1 MKERQDTVR
10 QQGFSMVI
18 VLCIGALLVTL
29 AAVLVRESGTLN
41 TVTRRNLAREQAFQL
56 AVSFSRRLEE
66 TLCADTHPEDSL
78 GEFLDRHFLTEEY
91 DETPLTLSCG
101 EETDA
106 DYGRIT
112 LTLQKQALPLTK
124 SIPAPAP
131 GEEQALARTLAE
143 GEQARAA
150 DYRVDVTVTVALD
163 EATVSYTERYHRW
176 VTGTM
181 IYEYQGQ
188 RYRYLGDMR
197 FQPEQEELPPL
208 ELSAMTEGMVGRF
221 EPEAD
226 GVTCYTPLA
235 EEWKNEDTT
244 G

>member
-1 MKERQDTVR
+1 MKKRGTTGRQR
-10 QQGFSMVI
+10 GFSMVI

-41 TVTRRNLAREQAFQL
+41 SVTEQNLAREQAFQL

-66 TLCADTHPEDSL
+66 NLCADTRSEDGL
-78 GEFLDRHFLTEEY
+78 GTFLDRHFLTEEY
-91 DETPLTLSCG
+91 DETLLTLPCG
-101 EETDA
+101 DETDA

-112 LTLQKQALPLTK
+112 LTLQKHALPLTK
-124 SIPAPAP
+124 DIAAPAS
-131 GEEQALARTLAE
+131 GEEQALAGELAA

-150 DYRVDVTVTVALD
+150 DYRVDVTVTVSLE

-176 VTGTM
+176 VTGRM

-188 RYRYLGDMR
+188 RYRYLGELQ
-197 FQPEQEELPPL
+197 FQPEQEGVPPL
-208 ELSAMTEGMVGRF
+208 ALCAITEGMVGRF

-226 GVTCYTPLA
+226 GITCYTPLA
-235 EEWKNEDTT
+235 EEWKDENTA